1 MELESFRP
9 ELLKLKRKAQAG
21 DRQAAMDLARRYL
34 NGNFVKI
41 DEKEAKKW
49 ALKAFEGTS
58 DEELDDLTYL

>member
-21 DRQAAMDLARRYL
+21 DKVAAMDLARRYL

-41 DEKEAKKW
+41 DEEEAKKW
-49 ALKAFEGTS
+49 ALKAFEGMS
-58 DEELDDLTYL
+58 DEEISELS

>member
-21 DRQAAMDLARRYL
+21 DRQAAMTLAVTYL
-34 NGNFVKI
+34 NGAGVNL

-49 ALKAFEGTS
+49 ALKAFEGMS
-58 DEELDDLTYL
+58 DEEISELP

>member
-21 DRQAAMDLARRYL
+21 DKAAAMDLARRYL

-41 DEKEAKKW
+41 DEEEAKNGLSKL
-49 ALKAFEGTS
+49 LKERAMRS
-58 DEELDDLTYL
+58 WMI

>member
-49 ALKAFEGTS
+49 ALKAFEGMS
-58 DEELDDLTYL
+58 DEEISELS

>member
-1 MELESFRP
+1 MKLESFRP

-49 ALKAFEGTS
+49 ALKALKE
-58 DEELDDLTYL
+58 

>member
-1 MELESFRP
+1 MKLESIRP

-49 ALKAFEGTS
+49 ALKAFEGMS
-58 DEELDDLTYL
+58 DEEISELS